1 MNEIL
6 ARLDRK
12 NMETEFQLRLQLR
25 ETLQK
30 TLDLLTNPESDE
42 SDANRVIALINQ
54 TLEETAP

>member
-6 ARLDRK
+6 ARLDRED
-12 NMETEFQLRLQLR
+12 METEFQLRLQLR

-42 SDANRVIALINQ
+42 NDANRVIALINQ

>member
-6 ARLDRK
+6 ARLDRED
-12 NMETEFQLRLQLR
+12 MENEFQLRLQLR

-30 TLDLLTNPESDE
+30 TLDLLTNPDSDE
-42 SDANRVIALINQ
+42 NDANRVIALINQ

>member
-6 ARLDRK
+6 ARLDRED
-12 NMETEFQLRLQLR
+12 METEFQLRLQLR

-30 TLDLLTNPESDE
+30 TLDLLTNPESEE

>member
-6 ARLDRK
+6 ARLDRED
-12 NMETEFQLRLQLR
+12 METEFQLRLQLR

-30 TLDLLTNPESDE
+30 TLDLLTNPDSDE